1 MNSTRICETKYGK
14 FKVTCHVVYGDT
26 DSCFFKFEIIDM
38 EGNKIIGKKA
48 LEISI
53 LYGGSVNPNNSKD
66 ILDLSDVDGA
76 LVGGASLKSKDF
88 CKIID
93 SSN

>member
-1 MNSTRICETKYGK
+1 MIHKK
-14 FKVTCHVVYGDT
+14 
-26 DSCFFKFEIIDM
+26 
-38 EGNKIIGKKA
+38 IGKKA